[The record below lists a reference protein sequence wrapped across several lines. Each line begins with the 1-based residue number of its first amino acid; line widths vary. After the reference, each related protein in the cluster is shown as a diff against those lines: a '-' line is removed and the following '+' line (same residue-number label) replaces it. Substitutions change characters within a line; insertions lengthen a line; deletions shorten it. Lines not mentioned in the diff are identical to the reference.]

1 LKKPEIIL
9 VIASSL
15 DGRIAFPEGGETHL
29 GSKYDRRLLN
39 KSLSKVDAT
48 LFGSGTLK
56 AHQSTFL
63 IKKNHILKNRQEIS
77 VNQPISIVAG
87 NSKNFSK
94 NWKYFNQ
101 PIRRWLVSSERNVN
115 NSKVNFDK
123 TLFYEN
129 SWLHTLNILK
139 KEGIQRIALLGGA
152 KLIES
157 FLKEDLIDEIKITIC
172 PTVIG
177 GKYAWIPFK
186 EKNEI
191 FNFENRWKIKMTRV
205 FKTSEVFIHYTKKT
219 IKNKNS

>member
-1 LKKPEIIL
+1 MRKPEIIL

-15 DGRIAFPEGGETHL
+15 DGRIAFPQGGESHL
-29 GSKYDRRLLN
+29 GSAYDKKLLN
-39 KSLSKVDAT
+39 KSLTKVDAT
-48 LFGSGTLK
+48 LFGSGTIK

-63 IKKNHILKNRQEIS
+63 IRKKNFLKNRQEIS

-101 PIRRWLVSSERNVN
+101 PIKRWLISSDRNIKD
-115 NSKVNFDK
+115 SKVNFDK
-123 TLFYEN
+123 VLFYEN

-139 KEGIQRIALLGGA
+139 KEGIKRIALLGGA

-157 FLKEDLIDEIKITIC
+157 FFREDLIDEIKITIC
-172 PTVIG
+172 PKVIG
-177 GKYAWIPFK
+177 GQYTWIPFK

-191 FNFENRWKIKMTRV
+191 FNFENRWKIKITKV
-205 FKTSEVFIHYTKKT
+205 LKTSEVFIHYKKKS
-219 IKNKNS
+219 IKN